1 MLYFR
6 ELTEACVGANENRR
20 HEALDNAAQ
29 DTGLQPLLP
38 YLITF
43 ITEGVRFSCS
53 RFHTFELERI
63 CLKEFV
69 LVFYK
74 CYLPI
79 C

>member
-38 YLITF
+38 YLVTF
-43 ITEGVRFSCS
+43 ITEGVC
-53 RFHTFELERI
+53 TFMI
-63 CLKEFV
+63 
-69 LVFYK
+69 
-74 CYLPI
+74 
-79 C
+79 